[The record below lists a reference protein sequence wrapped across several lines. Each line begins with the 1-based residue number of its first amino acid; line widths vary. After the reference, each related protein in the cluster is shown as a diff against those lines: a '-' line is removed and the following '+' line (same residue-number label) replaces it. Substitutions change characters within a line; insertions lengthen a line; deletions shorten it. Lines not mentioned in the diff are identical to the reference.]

1 MKILNKSEQK
11 EIYINLLKEQL
22 ATIRNMIKEAKVSL
36 SAAEQKKTETML
48 LRVLNMANNYNLS
61 FDKCGEEIKNILQS
75 PRPVSK
81 LQEYCQSFFASAHK
95 YKDILQNTMTEG
107 LKQRQEV
114 NPHYPSCFDKSQT
127 IYAGIDTSLSAFDVI
142 EQRLEQINEV
152 LPRENRLRYNETN
165 NKLEDGKQSYSVGAF
180 FSRRALGLKDINQ
193 KDEISSD
200 PELFDVLQS
209 QDSSELIELRKNR
222 SLNDN
227 HLNKKLI
234 RLLADKVLFYQV
246 SDLMQK
252 QHTGDCTQKLQS
264 ALSGLEETYSRSEK
278 MIEFAQQ
285 KSAISSDSLS
295 VDTLVISINP
305 HQIATQSEYK
315 NWRNCTSADDFNHH
329 RVIDGIA
336 QGSIIVYG
344 INSKLPQKK
353 ICRIL
358 LTPYQNENGNIVYHA
373 NKNYGEY
380 NLGFKKAVENLA
392 EEFSS
397 KEQGIY
403 NINPHIL
410 PDNAPQKLLK
420 FASVEEF
427 LKHQNQDFSRD
438 KDGKIFIPSL
448 NLAKFGLKTLPEFF
462 SQIRTKD
469 LNLSGNPLENLQN
482 CPECE
487 NLDISHCS
495 EFDKNIGK
503 QIPVTVKTLNARFS
517 NFNGL
522 GFPENSALEEINI
535 SNNDAVDSAFLAQLP
550 PKVSSVKANFTN
562 LTSLKGMPSHVKH
575 IEVRGCDIE
584 NEKDLLALMQNQN
597 LTR

>member
-22 ATIRNMIKEAKVSL
+22 VTTRNLIKEAKVSF
-36 SAAEQKKTETML
+36 STTEQKKIENML
-48 LRVLNMANNYNLS
+48 LRILNMANNYNLS
-61 FDKCGEEIKNILQS
+61 FDKCREEIEKILKS
-75 PRPVSK
+75 PQAVFK
-81 LQEYCQSFFASAHK
+81 LQEYCQNFFETAHK
-95 YKDILQNTMTEG
+95 YKNILQKTMTEG

-114 NPHYPSCFDKSQT
+114 KPHYPSYFKTCQT
-127 IYAGIDTSLSAFDVI
+127 LYVSIDTSLSAYDVI
-142 EQRLEQINEV
+142 KQRLEQINEV
-152 LPRENRLRYNETN
+152 LPRNIRLQYNEN
-165 NKLEDGKQSYSVGAF
+165 SNKLEDGKQAYSVGAF

-193 KDEISSD
+193 KDEIAAD
-200 PELFDVLQS
+200 TELFTVIQS
-209 QDSSELIELRKNR
+209 QNFSDLIELRKKR
-222 SLNDN
+222 SLTNN
-227 HLNKKLI
+227 PLNKKLI
-234 RLLADKVLFYQV
+234 RLLADKILFYQV
-246 SDLMQK
+246 SDLIQK
-252 QHTGDCTQKLQS
+252 QHTGDFTQKLQN
-264 ALSGLEETYSRSEK
+264 ALSSLKETYSRSEK
-278 MIEFAQQ
+278 MIEFSQQ

-295 VDTLVISINP
+295 VDTLIISINP
-305 HQIATQSEYK
+305 HQLATQSEYK

-344 INSKLPQKK
+344 INSKFPQKK

-358 LTPYQNENGNIVYHA
+358 LTPYKNKNGNIIYHC

-403 NINPHIL
+403 NINPYIL

-420 FASVEEF
+420 FSSVEEF
-427 LKHQNQDFSRD
+427 LQYQNEDFRREE
-438 KDGKIFIPSL
+438 DGKIFIPSL
-448 NLAKFGLKTLPEFF
+448 NLAKFGLRTLPEFF
-462 SQIRTKD
+462 KQIRTHD

-495 EFDKNIGK
+495 QLDKNVGK
-503 QIPVTVKTLNARFS
+503 QIPDTIKTLNARFS

-522 GFPENSALEEINI
+522 GFSRESTLEEINI
-535 SNNDAVDSAFLAQLP
+535 SNNDEVDAAFLAQLP
-550 PKVSSVKANFTN
+550 PKVSTVKANFTN

-575 IEVRGCDIE
+575 IEVRGCELENKNDIM
-584 NEKDLLALMQNQN
+584 AIMQNQA